1 MQVDQIMKSHESKHN
16 PYIWKPGH
24 AHVDD
29 KQMHKLLGLL
39 WEAFGVIDKLDGI
52 REKGWKAGKHGE
64 KHLGVIDKLDD
75 H

>member
-39 WEAFGVIDKLDGI
+39 WEAFGVIDKLD
-52 REKGWKAGKHGE
+52 
-64 KHLGVIDKLDD
+64 D